1 MVHQLYETFPGHNTC
16 KHFEGPRAYGD
27 VVIREAP
34 EHYLPVVAHTA
45 RIALK
50 ERRVLLCGERKC
62 DTMKLIVV
70 QCGAVQRS
78 AIQCSTLQRE
88 SVKKGLRWIAVEKC
102 RAVQCNAMHCT
113 LVW

>member
-1 MVHQLYETFPGHNTC
+1 MMHQLHETFPGHNTC

-50 ERRVLLCGERKC
+50 E
-62 DTMKLIVV
+62 
-70 QCGAVQRS
+70 
-78 AIQCSTLQRE
+78 
-88 SVKKGLRWIAVEKC
+88 
-102 RAVQCNAMHCT
+102 
-113 LVW
+113 